1 MELRNAYAKVESL
14 VAENSALQHGIGE
27 NDISLPS
34 HEPESA
40 PPTSPSSPPPSEVL
54 DEEEGDGANDD
65 VIITNVQAE
74 QNNPRMTSNLK
85 HQRNIQATHASSSM
99 AAQAV
104 AMGFPPES
112 AAAIGNFAAKTVVK
126 SFSFAQAATAT
137 RAGTSAPTNE
147 PFPPLLHPGQ
157 TPGPHVVPGRHVNS

>member
-1 MELRNAYAKVESL
+1 M
-14 VAENSALQHGIGE
+14 
-27 NDISLPS
+27 
-34 HEPESA
+34 
-40 PPTSPSSPPPSEVL
+40 L
-54 DEEEGDGANDD
+54 DEEEGDDANDD

-74 QNNPRMTSNLK
+74 QNNTRMTSNLK

-112 AAAIGNFAAKTVVK
+112 ATAIGNFAAKTVVK
-126 SFSFAQAATAT
+126 SFTFAQAATGT

-147 PFPPLLHPGQ
+147 PFPPLPRPGQ
-157 TPGPHVVPGRHVNS
+157 TPGHRIAPDRQVNRKRPRLAQSFPYKTGTGNIKGLAASKPSWHANKSLVVAGIDK